1 VSLLGRLEEVSVP
14 EVLHLIAWGEKTG
27 TLTLTRGRAEGV
39 VTFRR
44 GRIVRATSNSPREAL
59 GTILVCRKIVT
70 EETLMRAVEEQQR
83 SESGPCLGAVLIGMG
98 ALSARTLETVV
109 RQQIEQVMA
118 EFFLWDSGLF
128 RFEPAAAPERSTVD
142 LEGSDLLV
150 ERGFIADQVVLE
162 VVKRVDDARRRHEE
176 HAAAFGRAAPR
187 VVPDH
192 GPRPAA
198 RAAPPPGVPARA
210 TVPAGP
216 PTPELRGEAVLT
228 ILRHARGVVRR
239 GVVFVPTHRGLTGIG
254 QFGVE
259 IAGASAD
266 ERVREIVIPLD
277 QPSVLADVTAKRG
290 SYRGMLPLSFWDD
303 FLAAQLGGGR
313 PREIAVVPAV
323 AAGEVVALLYGDNLP
338 DDAPIG
344 PLAGLEAA
352 AAEAC
357 ARYVVALRTPGARS
371 RVRFASP

>member
-1 VSLLGRLEEVSVP
+1 MSLLGRLEEVSVP

-27 TLTLTRGRAEGV
+27 TLTVTRGRAEGV
-39 VTFRR
+39 VTFHR
-44 GRIVRATSNSPREAL
+44 GRIVQAASNSPREAL
-59 GTILVCRKIVT
+59 GTILVCRKIVS

-83 SESGPCLGAVLIGMG
+83 CDNGRSLGAVLIGIG
-98 ALSARTLETVV
+98 ALSARALETVV

-128 RFEPAAAPERSTVD
+128 RFEPATPPERSTAAP
-142 LEGSDLLV
+142 EGSDILV
-150 ERGFIADQVVLE
+150 ERGFITDQIVLE
-162 VVKRVDDARRRHEE
+162 VVKRVDDTRRLHEE
-176 HAAAFGRAAPR
+176 HAAAFGRAVPR
-187 VVPDH
+187 LSP
-192 GPRPAA
+192 GPRPQPGAHPLPP
-198 RAAPPPGVPARA
+198 RAGPTPRRGL
-210 TVPAGP
+210 AGP
-216 PTPELRGEAVLT
+216 PAPEVRGEVVLN

-290 SYRGMLPLSFWDD
+290 SYRGILPLSFWDD
-303 FLAAQLGGGR
+303 FLAAELGGGR
-313 PREIAVVPAV
+313 PREIAVVPAI
-323 AAGEVVALLYGDNLP
+323 AGREVVALLYGDNLP
-338 DDAPIG
+338 DDTPIG

-357 ARYVVALRTPGARS
+357 ARYVPALRAPGARS
-371 RVRFASP
+371 RARLLSR

>member
-1 VSLLGRLEEVSVP
+1 MSLLGRLEEVSVP
-14 EVLHLIAWGEKTG
+14 EVLHLIAWGEKSG
-27 TLTLTRGRAEGV
+27 TLTVTRGRAEGV

-44 GRIVRATSNSPREAL
+44 GRIVQAASNSPREAL
-59 GTILVCRKIVT
+59 GAILVCRKFVT

-83 SESGPCLGAVLIGMG
+83 SASGRSLGAVLVGLG

-109 RQQIEQVMA
+109 RQQLEQVMA

-128 RFEPAAAPERSTVD
+128 RFEPDPSPERSTAG
-142 LEGSDLLV
+142 LEGGDILV
-150 ERGFIADQVVLE
+150 ERGFITDQIVLE

-176 HAAAFGRAAPR
+176 HAAAFGRPAPR
-187 VVPDH
+187 VNP
-192 GPRPAA
+192 GQPPRPAPHSG
-198 RAAPPPGVPARA
+198 PPRGVPAPA
-210 TVPAGP
+210 SSLAGP
-216 PTPELRGEAVLT
+216 PAPELRGEAILN

-266 ERVREIVIPLD
+266 ERIREVVIPLD

-290 SYRGMLPLSFWDD
+290 SYRGLLPLSFWDD
-303 FLAAQLGGGR
+303 FLAAELGGGR
-313 PREIAVVPAV
+313 PREIAVVPAI
-323 AAGEVVALLYGDNLP
+323 AGAEVVALLYGDNLP
-338 DDAPIG
+338 DDTPIG

-352 AAEAC
+352 VAEAC
-357 ARYVVALRTPGARS
+357 ARYVPAPRAPGARS
-371 RVRFASP
+371 RARLVSP